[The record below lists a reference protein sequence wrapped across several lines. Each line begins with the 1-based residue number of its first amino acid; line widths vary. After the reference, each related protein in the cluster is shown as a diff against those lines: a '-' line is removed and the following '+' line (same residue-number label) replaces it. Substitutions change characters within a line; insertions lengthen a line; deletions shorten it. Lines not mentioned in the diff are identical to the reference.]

1 MTALDVSIRSGGTL
15 PADETIKTITQEG
28 VKQKDLHEAW
38 ITLLDGRR
46 LNVHLHKNADGEVL
60 FNLVTNY
67 IGLIEKDYFS
77 LAFYEHPNIRKW
89 LYKNKKISKQV
100 KNSPWEFTLEVKF
113 YVPDPRQLTEDFT
126 RHLFTLQ
133 LRIDLY
139 EARLPATFLN
149 QAHLGSLIAQAELGD
164 YKSDC
169 QYYEALK
176 GLNIVRTMTPELA
189 EKVIHF
195 YKDQKGKTP
204 PEAELS
210 FLLACREISMYGMAV
225 YDAKEN
231 KKSVRIGINSSGI
244 SVFNDQLRVH
254 YIIWQ
259 SMHQLEFQG
268 KSFTIKLK
276 PGEKEGKT
284 SLTFKLADEGT
295 AKRCWKTA
303 VEHHTF
309 FRLVQPDDKNRRSM
323 LKFNSGQFR
332 HEGRTL
338 FQTQMASQMFDGT
351 QATGPQVSAARLVSR
366 PGEENVI
373 SHTEFSTSPL
383 QHEEGNAPLNS
394 STTSYRVTQ
403 SPHDTTQHTTNGT
416 HEIGKKSGKSSEKH
430 ESKIQSSTSSD
441 SEEVEIQERHKV
453 LHDEH
458 DKSSQRIERTLQQ
471 SQELE
476 HSPMFKTIT
485 NFTND
490 RNKSSSGPYVPANDN
505 DGSVIRNERIE
516 QVYRITG
523 NGQAPEFDATDPET
537 KPPRT
542 TLQSW
547 NETTVGP
554 EQVTTEVDEHGNLI
568 KKTVKTEQVKRTV
581 QKQTYQSYTVG
592 DDDSKFES
600 QSPND
605 LKQTLDSIQT
615 INSSIPTNLPA
626 GQAHTRVLVYGRD
639 GELREPLQSE
649 QFDENQTVSSKIVTS
664 GNRTIETITYK
675 NKKDGVVHTN
685 VEHRVTI
692 TGPEVDQDAELRR
705 AIEEA
710 TGLNPKYEV
719 QRIEIKEERLQ

>member
-1 MTALDVSIRSGGTL
+1 L
-15 PADETIKTITQEG
+15 P
-28 VKQKDLHEAW
+28 
-38 ITLLDGRR
+38 
-46 LNVHLHKNADGEVL
+46 
-60 FNLVTNY
+60 
-67 IGLIEKDYFS
+67 
-77 LAFYEHPNIRKW
+77 
-89 LYKNKKISKQV
+89 
-100 KNSPWEFTLEVKF
+100 
-113 YVPDPRQLTEDFT
+113 
-126 RHLFTLQ
+126 
-133 LRIDLY
+133 
-139 EARLPATFLN
+139 
-149 QAHLGSLIAQAELGD
+149 
-164 YKSDC
+164 
-169 QYYEALK
+169 
-176 GLNIVRTMTPELA
+176 
-189 EKVIHF
+189 
-195 YKDQKGKTP
+195 
-204 PEAELS
+204 
-210 FLLACREISMYGMAV
+210 
-225 YDAKEN
+225 
-231 KKSVRIGINSSGI
+231 SS
-244 SVFNDQLRVH
+244 
-254 YIIWQ
+254 
-259 SMHQLEFQG
+259 
-268 KSFTIKLK
+268 
-276 PGEKEGKT
+276 
-284 SLTFKLADEGT
+284 
-295 AKRCWKTA
+295 CC
-303 VEHHTF
+303 
-309 FRLVQPDDKNRRSM
+309 
-323 LKFNSGQFR
+323 
-332 HEGRTL
+332 
-338 FQTQMASQMFDGT
+338 
-351 QATGPQVSAARLVSR
+351 
-366 PGEENVI
+366 
-373 SHTEFSTSPL
+373 
-383 QHEEGNAPLNS
+383 
-394 STTSYRVTQ
+394 
-403 SPHDTTQHTTNGT
+403 NG
-416 HEIGKKSGKSSEKH
+416 
-430 ESKIQSSTSSD
+430 
-441 SEEVEIQERHKV
+441 EVEIQERHKV

-523 NGQAPEFDATDPET
+523 NGQAPEFDATDPSLVNTFSKCVEENSEVPKIRMFKRELKVEEKAQSPKLIKET